1 MYRLTSPKQRPH
13 IITNNNDNT
22 IMASTLNSRVSTR
35 VVINNYLLAKV
46 VSVNQ
51 IALVLTLPEQ
61 LSSSP
66 VLEGFVLLD
75 L

>member
-1 MYRLTSPKQRPH
+1 MYRLSSPKQRPH

-51 IALVLTLPEQ
+51 IALVPTLPEQ

>member
-22 IMASTLNSRVSTR
+22 IMASTR

-46 VSVNQ
+46 ISVNQ
-51 IALVLTLPEQ
+51 IALVLTLPKQ

>member
-1 MYRLTSPKQRPH
+1 MYILTSPKQRPH

-22 IMASTLNSRVSTR
+22 IMASTR

-51 IALVLTLPEQ
+51 IALVLTLPKQ

>member
-1 MYRLTSPKQRPH
+1 MYRLSSPKQRPH

-22 IMASTLNSRVSTR
+22 IMASTR
-35 VVINNYLLAKV
+35 VVRNNYLLAKV

-61 LSSSP
+61 LSSSA

-75 L
+75 VEGSC

>member
-22 IMASTLNSRVSTR
+22 IMASTR

-51 IALVLTLPEQ
+51 IALVLTLPKQ

>member
-22 IMASTLNSRVSTR
+22 IMASTR

-51 IALVLTLPEQ
+51 IALVLTLPKQ

-66 VLEGFVLLD
+66 VLEGLVLLD

>member
-22 IMASTLNSRVSTR
+22 IMASTR

>member
-22 IMASTLNSRVSTR
+22 IMASTC

-51 IALVLTLPEQ
+51 IALVLTLPKQ

>member
-1 MYRLTSPKQRPH
+1 MYRLSSPKQRPH

-22 IMASTLNSRVSTR
+22 IMASTR
-35 VVINNYLLAKV
+35 VVRNNYLLAKV

-51 IALVLTLPEQ
+51 IALVPTLPEQ